1 VLYFRQMAVK
11 PNEKILVADDNPDVL
26 DLIVQQVLAPQ
37 GYQVA
42 TAHDG
47 AAALQLALQSPPDI
61 LVTSLELPG
70 LSGRDLMLALRSQ
83 GYETTLIATGPRG
96 ADSQA
101 LQAFRLG
108 AKDYLG
114 KPLREAELVA
124 SIDRALAEVRLRR
137 EREQL
142 SGKLAA
148 ANQQLEK
155 RVRELTTLAGIGKA
169 VTAVTNL
176 THLFGRLLD
185 AGLYVTEA
193 EVGWLV
199 LAEENSNKLVL
210 RAAKNM
216 PNLSAIR
223 VNQPWD
229 DGVSSLL
236 MMSGE
241 GLLLSGPALA
251 KLRAGQVVKAA
262 VAVPLKAKEKVIG
275 VIVVGNRSGKP
286 FGERDQAML
295 SAVADY
301 AVIAIINGWLFQA
314 MEARVANLQR
324 AYEDQVNANVKKSAE
339 VDRTAQ
345 QLKGPLQHMRAT
357 LEPLVHGQMGAISA
371 RQAEAVHAVLDRLS
385 ALDAQIDALRAA
397 APAAGPA
404 AAPTRPLPPNGG
416 PAGRP

>member
-1 VLYFRQMAVK
+1 MAAK
-11 PNEKILVADDNPDVL
+11 PNEKILVVDDDPDVL
-26 DLIVQQVLAPQ
+26 DLVVQQVLQPQ
-37 GYQVA
+37 GYQAA
-42 TAHDG
+42 TARDG
-47 AAALQLALQSPPDI
+47 AAALQLAMQSAPDI
-61 LVTSLELPG
+61 LITSLELPG
-70 LSGRDLMLALRSQ
+70 LSGRDLMAGLRSQ
-83 GYETTLIATGPRG
+83 GYEGTIIATGPRG

-124 SIDRALAEVRLRR
+124 SIDRALAEVRLKR

-148 ANQQLEK
+148 ANQKLEK

-185 AGLYVTEA
+185 AGLFVTEA

-199 LAEENSNKLVL
+199 LAEENSSKMVL
-210 RAAKNM
+210 RAGKNL
-216 PNLSAIR
+216 PNLSTIR
-223 VNQPWD
+223 LNQPWD
-229 DGVSSLL
+229 DGISSLL

-241 GLLLSGPALA
+241 GLILSGPALA
-251 KLRAGQVVKAA
+251 RLRAGQVVKSA

-275 VIVVGNRSGKP
+275 VIVAGNRTGKP

-295 SAVADY
+295 AAVSDY

-314 MEARVANLQR
+314 MEARAQNLQR
-324 AYEDQVNANVKKSAE
+324 AYDDQVSANLKKDADLERS
-339 VDRTAQ
+339 AQ
-345 QLKGPLQHMRAT
+345 QLISPLQQIRAT
-357 LEPLVHGQMGAISA
+357 LEPLVPGEMGVISA
-371 RQAEAVHAVLDRLS
+371 RQAETVHAALDRIT
-385 ALDAQIDALRAA
+385 ALERQIDALRAPA
-397 APAAGPA
+397 APAAP
-404 AAPTRPLPPNGG
+404 AAPTAT
-416 PAGRP
+416 PANTGQAKR

>member
-1 VLYFRQMAVK
+1 MPAKL
-11 PNEKILVADDNPDVL
+11 NEKILVVDDDPDVL
-26 DLIVQQVLAPQ
+26 DLVVQQVLAPQ
-37 GYQVA
+37 GYQVV
-42 TAHDG
+42 TARDG
-47 AAALQLALQSPPDI
+47 AAALQSALQNPPDI

-70 LSGRDLMLALRSQ
+70 LSGRDLMAALRSQ
-83 GYETTLIATGPRG
+83 GLDTTLIAIGPRG

-108 AKDYLG
+108 ARDYLG
-114 KPLREAELVA
+114 KPLRETELVA

-176 THLFGRLLD
+176 AQLFARLLD

-199 LAEENSNKLVL
+199 LAEEGSNRLVL
-210 RAAKNM
+210 RAGKNL
-216 PNLSAIR
+216 PNLSTIR

-229 DGVSSLL
+229 DGISSLL
-236 MMSGE
+236 MLSGE
-241 GLLLSGPALA
+241 GLILSGPALA
-251 KLRAGQVVKAA
+251 KLRAGQVVNSA

-275 VIVVGNRSGKP
+275 VFVAGNRSGKP
-286 FGERDQAML
+286 FSERDQAML

-301 AVIAIINGWLFQA
+301 AVIAIVNGWLLQA
-314 MEARVANLQR
+314 METRAHKLQR
-324 AYEDQVNANVKKSAE
+324 AYDDQVSANLRKDAD
-339 VDRTAQ
+339 VDALAQ
-345 QLKGPLQHMRAT
+345 HLKAPVAQIRAT
-357 LEPLVHGQMGAISA
+357 LEPLVHGDLGGITT
-371 RQAEAVHAVLDRLS
+371 RQAEAVHEALDRLTL
-385 ALDAQIDALRAA
+385 LDSQLDELRA
-397 APAAGPA
+397 PQP
-404 AAPTRPLPPNGG
+404 APTRPLPSSG
-416 PAGRP
+416 PARR

>member
-1 VLYFRQMAVK
+1 MAAK
-11 PNEKILVADDNPDVL
+11 PNEKILVVDDDPDVL
-26 DLIVQQVLAPQ
+26 DVVVQQVLQPQ
-37 GYQVA
+37 GYQVS
-42 TAHDG
+42 TAQDG
-47 AAALQLALQSPPDI
+47 AAGLQLAMQNAPDI
-61 LVTSLELPG
+61 LITSLELPG
-70 LSGRDLMLALRSQ
+70 LSGRDLMAGLRSQ
-83 GYETTLIATGPRG
+83 GYEGTIIATGPRG

-124 SIDRALAEVRLRR
+124 SIDRALAEVRLKR

-155 RVRELTTLAGIGKA
+155 RVKELTTLAGIGKA

-185 AGLYVTEA
+185 AGLFVTEA

-210 RAAKNM
+210 RAGKNL
-216 PNLSAIR
+216 PNLSTIR
-223 VNQPWD
+223 LNQIWD
-229 DGVSSLL
+229 DGISSLL

-241 GLLLSGPALA
+241 GLILSGPALA

-275 VIVVGNRSGKP
+275 VIVVGNRTGKP
-286 FGERDQAML
+286 FSERDQAML
-295 SAVADY
+295 SAVSDY
-301 AVIAIINGWLFQA
+301 AVIALINGWLFQA
-314 MEARVANLQR
+314 TEARVQNLQR
-324 AYEDQVNANVKKSAE
+324 AYDDQVNANLRKDTDVE
-339 VDRTAQ
+339 RTAQ
-345 QLKGPLQHMRAT
+345 QLKAPLQQMRAT
-357 LEPLVHGQMGAISA
+357 LEPLVHGEMGVVSA
-371 RQAEAVHAVLDRLS
+371 RQAETVHAALDRLT
-385 ALDAQIDALRAA
+385 ALERQLDALRAPA
-397 APAAGPA
+397 APAAPA
-404 AAPTRPLPPNGG
+404 AT
-416 PAGRP
+416 PANTGQPSR

>member
-1 VLYFRQMAVK
+1 MPAK
-11 PNEKILVADDNPDVL
+11 PNEKIVVVDDDPDVL
-26 DLIVQQVLAPQ
+26 DLVVEQVLKPQ
-37 GYQVA
+37 GYQVV
-42 TAHDG
+42 TAQDG
-47 AAALQLALQSPPDI
+47 AAALQLALENPPDI
-61 LVTSLELPG
+61 LITSLELPG
-70 LSGRDLMLALRSQ
+70 FSGRDLMAALRSQ
-83 GYETTLIATGPRG
+83 GFEGTLIATGPRG
-96 ADSQA
+96 ADSHA

-142 SGKLAA
+142 AGKLAV

-185 AGLYVTEA
+185 AGLFVTEA

-199 LAEENSNKLVL
+199 LAEENSSKLML
-210 RAAKNM
+210 RAGKNL
-216 PNLSAIR
+216 PNLSTIR
-223 VNQPWD
+223 LNQPWD
-229 DGVSSLL
+229 DGISSLL
-236 MMSGE
+236 MLSGE
-241 GLLLSGPALA
+241 GLILSGPALA

-275 VIVVGNRSGKP
+275 VIVAGNRSGKA
-286 FGERDQAML
+286 FGARDQAML

-314 MEARVANLQR
+314 MEARVQNLQR
-324 AYEDQVNANVKKSAE
+324 AYDDQVSANVRKDSDLE
-339 VDRTAQ
+339 RTAL
-345 QLKGPLQHMRAT
+345 QLRTPLQQVRGS
-357 LEPLVHGQMGAISA
+357 LEPLVHGQIGAITT
-371 RQAEAVHAVLDRLS
+371 RQAEAVHAALDRLT
-385 ALDAQIDALRAA
+385 AIERQIDGLLP
-397 APAAGPA
+397 APAA
-404 AAPTRPLPPNGG
+404 
-416 PAGRP
+416 AG